1 MQEIATA
8 TSFKKKKKR
17 NKFITLLHFP
27 ENYIRVTV
35 YFDPDSDVKT
45 GKITK
50 AWKAAPHKNPPEMIN
65 SRTESAPCMR
75 L

>member
-17 NKFITLLHFP
+17 NKSTTLLHFP

-45 GKITK
+45 GKIT
-50 AWKAAPHKNPPEMIN
+50 
-65 SRTESAPCMR
+65 
-75 L
+75 